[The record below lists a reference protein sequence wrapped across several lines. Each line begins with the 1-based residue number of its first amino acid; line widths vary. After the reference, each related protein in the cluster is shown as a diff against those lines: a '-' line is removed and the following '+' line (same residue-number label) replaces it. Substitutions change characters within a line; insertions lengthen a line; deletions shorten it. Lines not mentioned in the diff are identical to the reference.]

1 MKSPTVLKALHGN
14 LLLFI
19 KVMKVN
25 VNAQQAVWAF
35 KMFLPTYYSSVR
47 KEMNLTQ
54 AFWGKQPVHSE
65 ITGLVY
71 RHISVCVDCSPL
83 SFESET
89 LSRLCGRAQ
98 LTFKEEQQGK
108 RKALVAFPASVFS
121 FKHTVRAAHT
131 NTVCGCMWVCVCKR
145 SLLTFFFSY
154 FLHFCVTAALLLSL
168 QFQLVSPLPQ
178 QSS

>member
-54 AFWGKQPVHSE
+54 AFWGKKPVHSE

-89 LSRLCGRAQ
+89 LSWLCGWAQ
-98 LTFKEEQQGK
+98 PTFKEEQQGK
-108 RKALVAFPASVFS
+108 RKALVAFPASVS
-121 FKHTVRAAHT
+121 HLNTQLELHTQTLYVGA
-131 NTVCGCMWVCVCKR
+131 CGCVCVSVPS
-145 SLLTFFFSY
+145 SLFFFR
-154 FLHFCVTAALLLSL
+154 T
-168 QFQLVSPLPQ
+168 
-178 QSS
+178 SSTFV